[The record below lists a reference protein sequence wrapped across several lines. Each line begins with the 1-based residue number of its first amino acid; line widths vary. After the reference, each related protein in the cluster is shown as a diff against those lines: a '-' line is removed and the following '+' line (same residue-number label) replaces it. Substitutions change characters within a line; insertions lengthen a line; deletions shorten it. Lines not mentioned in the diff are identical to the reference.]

1 MRHNIAAFGFLRG
14 RYRESGHD
22 EVRDAHFACGSALSD
37 GTGPVSHSMRMEPS
51 QAHRGTI
58 PRVAAFALKAL
69 GVTVVGIVLGLLTA
83 WLALS
88 SAGGMAD
95 GPWRTSLTAGDA
107 ESGAYARARV
117 ALHGLFALNRGETL
131 YYTAATDSDDHRLD
145 GACRYEVYGRAPDA
159 RWWSITAYGADDYL
173 IPNPAN
179 RYSVAKTTA
188 MMQPDNS
195 FSVQVSR
202 ASTSPQAS
210 RENGGGNW
218 IAVEPGRFT
227 LTLRLY
233 NPAPDIA
240 RDPRHAVL
248 PAIKLVSCR

>member
-1 MRHNIAAFGFLRG
+1 MTFG
-14 RYRESGHD
+14 
-22 EVRDAHFACGSALSD
+22 EVCVEFTLFD
-37 GTGPVSHSMRMEPS
+37 GTEPSSHSMKMEPPVTH
-51 QAHRGTI
+51 QGTI

-69 GVTVVGIVLGLLTA
+69 GATIVGVMLGLLTA
-83 WLALS
+83 SLALR

-107 ESGAYARARV
+107 GSGAYARARV
-117 ALHGLFALNRGETL
+117 VLHGLFALNRNETL
-131 YYTAATDSDDHRLD
+131 YYTAATDSDDHKLD
-145 GACRYEVYGRAPDA
+145 GACRYEVYGRAPNA

-173 IPNPAN
+173 IPNPAD

-188 MMQPDNS
+188 MVQPDNS

-202 ASTSPQAS
+202 ASTSPLAS
-210 RENGGGNW
+210 RESGGGNW

-233 NPAPDIA
+233 NPAPDVA
-240 RDPRHAVL
+240 RDPSRAVL